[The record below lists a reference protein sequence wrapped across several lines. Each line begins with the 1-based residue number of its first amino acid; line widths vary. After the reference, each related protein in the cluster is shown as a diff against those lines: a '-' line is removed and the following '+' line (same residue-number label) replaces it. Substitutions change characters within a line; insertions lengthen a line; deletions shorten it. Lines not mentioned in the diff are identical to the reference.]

1 MAQRDLKLDLC
12 IDLNKV
18 DEYAN
23 FASTIPG
30 GANFDVNERDS
41 LTYVAAERYIC
52 GVRSPRPATALPVI
66 YRLSPRCFQSEC
78 QLLYRFDRL

>member
-1 MAQRDLKLDLC
+1 MAY
-12 IDLNKV
+12 V

-41 LTYVAAERYIC
+41 LTYVAAERVYMRGEVAEARDVYKRQPHFNLEC
-52 GVRSPRPATALPVI
+52 L
-66 YRLSPRCFQSEC
+66 LSKKI
-78 QLLYRFDRL
+78 

>member
-1 MAQRDLKLDLC
+1 MSMP
-12 IDLNKV
+12 
-18 DEYAN
+18 N

-41 LTYVAAERYIC
+41 LTYVAAERVYMR
-52 GVRSPRPATALPVI
+52 GEVAEARNSFTRYLQTFPR
-66 YRLSPRCFQSEC
+66 RCFQSEC